1 MAAHRGIPLQ
11 DAPARGPFAS
21 GVSRLIIKSA
31 RLPMALC
38 LIVLLTSAILRVAQA
53 QAPENTNNLI
63 IVIDNSAS
71 MRGDWLNPGNDPKDF
86 RHQGAALAVSLLKPG
101 FKLGIISFSEKA
113 NVLYPMQEVKGKK
126 EKEDAIRAMNDKPG
140 NWTNFLDALNAARQM
155 IDSAARGEGG
165 ILIFLTDGENNRPPN
180 SEGRVLEAV
189 EQLAAGGWRIAAMGL
204 TQKGQTQLLQEMATR
219 SRGAYY
225 EVDKADDLVTSYLEI
240 MNDIQNYVKKPW
252 KDEPVALAEQADQL
266 AFVIFRERE
275 AKVRDLELDGKSVDF
290 SGEGIFRGLTD
301 DFDIVYLQGPSAG
314 VWRLVPDKPTQVGYV
329 MRSFPAWD
337 FVPGA
342 PPPRV
347 LDGQAAKVALTFPK
361 GLSEKISSRIRF
373 AALLDGGQR
382 GRFDMPPTGPGAYSC
397 ATNALRL
404 QDPTKPE
411 LVTVEA
417 QLSIEEAWQ
426 GKKRISFTL
435 SPPDGNV
442 EVQAPSPQIMAIGQR
457 PSLSFDARIV
467 SAGGAGSLETDAEA
481 VARLKDGQEVRKKIH
496 IAGDAWQKQAIDL
509 PEMPPGAYEGR
520 LTVTPADLKIKGIES
535 PVAVE
540 FPKVTLDF
548 GPEKIDFRSVDEGA
562 ADARET
568 LTCSVPERFPASALR
583 ASLREPAP
591 LEVFLGSPGQR
602 EVQLNAPGTAS
613 IVVGLST
620 KSLREGEYSGT
631 INWELSPP
639 LSRASLSRAE
649 SRFTLRVIRPRIS
662 ARPKDLPF
670 GTLTPENSGEK
681 TLTVT
686 LENGREAN
694 VSIAPEK
701 PIPHG
706 WEITCA
712 PNEFRLDA
720 NARTKEVR
728 VSLVNKGAG
737 ARLENTLL
745 AGVTGQTEKERISIT
760 AESLPEAKL
769 TPKVLSF
776 LSATEMPNLPPKKV
790 GVKMLS
796 KGTYRLILEPTALR
810 LKDKEGDIDKEKVT
824 VSPKEL
830 EISGN
835 EEREVSVGLRVPDD
849 TFDGH
854 YEGAIEIQWRP
865 AETDQRTKLGE
876 IKIEV
881 DVKH

>member
-1 MAAHRGIPLQ
+1 
-11 DAPARGPFAS
+11 
-21 GVSRLIIKSA
+21 
-31 RLPMALC
+31 
-38 LIVLLTSAILRVAQA
+38 
-53 QAPENTNNLI
+53 
-63 IVIDNSAS
+63 
-71 MRGDWLNPGNDPKDF
+71 
-86 RHQGAALAVSLLKPG
+86 
-101 FKLGIISFSEKA
+101 
-113 NVLYPMQEVKGKK
+113 
-126 EKEDAIRAMNDKPG
+126 
-140 NWTNFLDALNAARQM
+140 
-155 IDSAARGEGG
+155 
-165 ILIFLTDGENNRPPN
+165 
-180 SEGRVLEAV
+180 
-189 EQLAAGGWRIAAMGL
+189 
-204 TQKGQTQLLQEMATR
+204 
-219 SRGAYY
+219 
-225 EVDKADDLVTSYLEI
+225 
-240 MNDIQNYVKKPW
+240 
-252 KDEPVALAEQADQL
+252 
-266 AFVIFRERE
+266 
-275 AKVRDLELDGKSVDF
+275 
-290 SGEGIFRGLTD
+290 
-301 DFDIVYLQGPSAG
+301 
-314 VWRLVPDKPTQVGYV
+314 
-329 MRSFPAWD
+329 
-337 FVPGA
+337 
-342 PPPRV
+342 
-347 LDGQAAKVALTFPK
+347 
-361 GLSEKISSRIRF
+361 
-373 AALLDGGQR
+373 
-382 GRFDMPPTGPGAYSC
+382 
-397 ATNALRL
+397 
-404 QDPTKPE
+404 
-411 LVTVEA
+411 
-417 QLSIEEAWQ
+417 
-426 GKKRISFTL
+426 
-435 SPPDGNV
+435 
-442 EVQAPSPQIMAIGQR
+442 
-457 PSLSFDARIV
+457 
-467 SAGGAGSLETDAEA
+467 
-481 VARLKDGQEVRKKIH
+481 
-496 IAGDAWQKQAIDL
+496 
-509 PEMPPGAYEGR
+509 
-520 LTVTPADLKIKGIES
+520 
-535 PVAVE
+535 
-540 FPKVTLDF
+540 
-548 GPEKIDFRSVDEGA
+548 
-562 ADARET
+562 
-568 LTCSVPERFPASALR
+568 VPERFPASALR

-835 EEREVSVGLRVPDD
+835 EEREISVGLRVPDD

-854 YEGAIEIQWRP
+854 YEGSVEVVWKPSEADP
-865 AETDQRTKLGE
+865 KTKIGE